1 VRVAAGSTAK
11 VWVGRAARLAA
22 AGLAVVAVGALAIG
36 DDATGSQPLSVV
48 SPTTG
53 GPTTT
58 VVPSIAGSPAADV
71 ARLEQALAPVF
82 GGTAPTITDAGA
94 IAPPL
99 SADAGTAGG
108 AAPPA
113 DTAGSGRVAVVSG
126 TLYSFAFG
134 SKVALPLV
142 CNAAVGGLTTAVTD
156 PNVARVLTQIS
167 QSCTEYG
174 NQGSDALLGL
184 EQDLRSLAAANPALD
199 PLIEQLTGLLTA
211 AADSGAPFA
220 DSVRQLVALVDFF
233 RS

>member
-1 VRVAAGSTAK
+1 VRVAEGSTAK
-11 VWVGRAARLAA
+11 VWVGRGARLAA
-22 AGLAVVAVGALAIG
+22 AGLAVAAIGALAIG
-36 DDATGSQPLSVV
+36 KDATGSQALSVV
-48 SPTTG
+48 SPTPG
-53 GPTTT
+53 GTATS
-58 VVPSIAGSPAADV
+58 VAPSIAGSPAADV

-99 SADAGTAGG
+99 SSDDGTTSVTV
-108 AAPPA
+108 AP
-113 DTAGSGRVAVVSG
+113 DGSAGSGKVAVVSG

-156 PNVARVLTQIS
+156 PDVARVLTQIS

-174 NQGSDALLGL
+174 NQGSAALLGL
-184 EQDLRSLAAANPALD
+184 EQDLNALAAANPALD
-199 PLIEQLTGLLTA
+199 PLIEQFTGLLTA
-211 AADSGAPFA
+211 AADSGVPFA

-233 RS
+233 HS